1 MQGKFLM
8 NGPYLQTLITLYIY
22 MHNISRQGPGHR
34 S

>member
-8 NGPYLQTLITLYIY
+8 NASYLQTLITLYIY
-22 MHNISRQGPGHR
+22 MHNIFRQGPEHR